1 MMREKFASKAKW
13 LGLFLAF
20 ILLVVMPPF
29 YTSYWITLFTQ
40 MLIFAMLAMSLDV
53 LLGYT
58 GLSSFGH
65 AGFFGAGA
73 YVVAVLATRYK
84 MGFLICLASGAATT
98 TFISLIFG
106 LLVAHATGVYFLIIT
121 LALGMTLWGLAFRW
135 VSMTGGDN
143 GMSGILRPDIGLPVS
158 LKDPLVFYY
167 FILVFF
173 LICLFLMTIL
183 VRSPFGH
190 SLKGIRESES
200 RMRVLGY
207 HTWLH
212 KYLGYVVSALFG
224 GVAGVFWAYFNGFV
238 SPYDMD
244 LTASIEIILMVILG
258 GPGTLIG
265 PALGAGIIVFL
276 KNFISAYTQRWLLIL
291 GAIYIL
297 TILYAPQG
305 LMNLLKDWFKKR
317 SDEKTTET
325 ATEEIILGGTDGKAI
340 YPTRDDRPIQSGSP

>member
-1 MMREKFASKAKW
+1 MKDIWASKAKMI
-13 LGLFLAF
+13 GLLLAF
-20 ILLVVMPPF
+20 LLLAVLPPF
-29 YTSYWITLFTQ
+29 YSSYWITLFTQ
-40 MLIFAMLAMSLDV
+40 MLIFAILAMSLDI

-65 AGFFGAGA
+65 AAFFGAAA
-73 YVVAVLATRYK
+73 YVVAILSTRYK
-84 MGFLICLASGAATT
+84 MGFLVCFVSGIALTT
-98 TFISLIFG
+98 VISAIFG

-143 GMSGILRPDIGLPVS
+143 GISGIARPDLGLPLS
-158 LKDPLVFYY
+158 LKDPITFYY
-167 FILVFF
+167 VILAFF
-173 LICLFLMTIL
+173 LISLMLMAVL

-190 SLKGIRESES
+190 SLKGVRESES

-212 KYLGYVVSALFG
+212 KYLSYICSAAFG
-224 GVAGVFWAYFNGFV
+224 GFAGVFWAYFNGFI

-265 PALGAGIIVFL
+265 PALGAGSSSF
-276 KNFISAYTQRWLLIL
+276 
-291 GAIYIL
+291 
-297 TILYAPQG
+297 
-305 LMNLLKDWFKKR
+305 
-317 SDEKTTET
+317 
-325 ATEEIILGGTDGKAI
+325 
-340 YPTRDDRPIQSGSP
+340 

>member
-1 MMREKFASKAKW
+1 MKNLLASKAKII
-13 LGLFLAF
+13 GLLLAF
-20 ILLVVMPPF
+20 LVLAVLPPF
-29 YTSYWITLFTQ
+29 YSSYWITLFTQ
-40 MLIFAMLAMSLDV
+40 MLIFGILAMSLDV

-65 AGFFGAGA
+65 AAFFGAGA
-73 YVVAVLATRYK
+73 YAVAILSTRYK
-84 MGFLICLASGAATT
+84 MGFLVCSLSGIALTAA
-98 TFISLIFG
+98 ISSIFG

-143 GMSGILRPDIGLPVS
+143 GISAIARPDIGLPLS
-158 LKDPLVFYY
+158 MKDPLTFYY
-167 FILVFF
+167 VILAFF
-173 LICLFLMTIL
+173 LVSLIMMSIL

-190 SLKGIRESES
+190 SLKGVRESES

-212 KYLGYVVSALFG
+212 KYLSYICSAAFG
-224 GVAGVFWAYFNGFV
+224 GFAGVLWAYFNGFT

-291 GAIYIL
+291 GTIYIL

-305 LMNLLKDWFKKR
+305 LMNLIKDFLKRDRKR
-317 SDEKTTET
+317 S
-325 ATEEIILGGTDGKAI
+325 GTVNGE
-340 YPTRDDRPIQSGSP
+340 

>member
-1 MMREKFASKAKW
+1 MKGLWDSK
-13 LGLFLAF
+13 LRIVGLLLAF
-20 ILLVVMPPF
+20 LVLAALPPL
-29 YTSYWITLFTQ
+29 YSSYWVTLFTQ
-40 MLIFAMLAMSLDV
+40 MLIFAILAMSLDI

-65 AGFFGAGA
+65 AAFFGAA
-73 YVVAVLATRYK
+73 SYAVAILSTRYK
-84 MGFLICLASGAATT
+84 MGFLVCFVSGIALTT
-98 TFISLIFG
+98 GISAIFG

-143 GMSGILRPDIGLPVS
+143 GISGIARPDLGLPLS
-158 LKDPLVFYY
+158 LKDPLTFYY
-167 FILVFF
+167 VILFFF
-173 LICLFLMTIL
+173 LISLILMAIL

-190 SLKGIRESES
+190 SLKGVRESES

-212 KYLGYVVSALFG
+212 KYLSYLCSAAFG
-224 GVAGVFWAYFNGFV
+224 GFAGALWAYFNGFT

-291 GAIYIL
+291 GTIYIL

-305 LMNLLKDWFKKR
+305 LVNLVKEFLKRGPK
-317 SDEKTTET
+317 SSGAAE
-325 ATEEIILGGTDGKAI
+325 GK
-340 YPTRDDRPIQSGSP
+340 

>member
-1 MMREKFASKAKW
+1 MKGLWASKARIVG
-13 LGLFLAF
+13 LLLAFLFLAV
-20 ILLVVMPPF
+20 LPPF
-29 YTSYWITLFTQ
+29 YTSYWMTLLTQ
-40 MLIFAMLAMSLDV
+40 MLIFAILAMSLDI

-65 AGFFGAGA
+65 AAFFGAGA
-73 YVVAVLATRYK
+73 YVVAILSTRYQ
-84 MGFLICLASGAATT
+84 MGFLACFLSGIALTAAV
-98 TFISLIFG
+98 SSIFG

-143 GMSGILRPDIGLPVS
+143 GISGIARPDLGLPLSMKDPVTFYYAILFFFLVS
-158 LKDPLVFYY
+158 L
-167 FILVFF
+167 I
-173 LICLFLMTIL
+173 LMTVL

-190 SLKGIRESES
+190 SLKGVRESES

-212 KYLGYVVSALFG
+212 KYLSYICSAAFG
-224 GVAGVFWAYFNGFV
+224 GFAGVLWAYFNGFT

-276 KNFISAYTQRWLLIL
+276 KNFISAYTERWLLIL
-291 GAIYIL
+291 GTIYIL

-305 LMNLLKDWFKKR
+305 LVNLIRDFLKHGQK
-317 SDEKTTET
+317 ETESP
-325 ATEEIILGGTDGKAI
+325 E
-340 YPTRDDRPIQSGSP
+340 GS

>member
-1 MMREKFASKAKW
+1 MKDFLASKTKII
-13 LGLFLAF
+13 GLIIAFL
-20 ILLVVMPPF
+20 ILVVMPPF

-40 MLIFAMLAMSLDV
+40 MLIYGILAMSLDV

-65 AGFFGAGA
+65 AGFFGSSA
-73 YVVAVLATRYK
+73 YVVAILATRYK
-84 MGFLICLASGAATT
+84 MGFLACLVSGVALATL
-98 TFISLIFG
+98 ISMIFG

-121 LALGMTLWGLAFRW
+121 LALGMTLWGLGFRW
-135 VSMTGGDN
+135 VNMTGGDN
-143 GMSGILRPDIGLPVS
+143 GISGIPRPDIGLPIS
-158 LKDPLVFYY
+158 LKDPLTFYY
-167 FILVFF
+167 VILIFF
-173 LICLFLMTIL
+173 LICLVLMTIY

-212 KYLGYVVSALFG
+212 KYLSYVYAAAFG
-224 GVAGVFWAYFNGFV
+224 GVAGALWAYFDGFI
-238 SPYDMD
+238 SPYNMD

-291 GAIYIL
+291 GTIYIL

-305 LMNLLKDWFKKR
+305 LMNLLKDWLRGGRKKV
-317 SDEKTTET
+317 EV
-325 ATEEIILGGTDGKAI
+325 EEVI
-340 YPTRDDRPIQSGSP
+340 

>member
-1 MMREKFASKAKW
+1 MKNLRASKARIAA
-13 LGLFLAF
+13 LLLAFFFLAV
-20 ILLVVMPPF
+20 LPPF
-29 YTSYWITLFTQ
+29 YASYWVTLLTQ
-40 MLIFAMLAMSLDV
+40 MLIFAILAMSLDI

-65 AGFFGAGA
+65 AAFFGAAA
-73 YVVAVLATRYK
+73 YAVAILSTRYQ
-84 MGFLICLASGAATT
+84 MGFLVCFLSGIALSAG
-98 TFISLIFG
+98 ISTIFG

-143 GMSGILRPDIGLPVS
+143 GISGVARPDLGLPLS
-158 LKDPLVFYY
+158 LKDPLTFYY

-173 LICLFLMTIL
+173 LLSLILMAIL

-212 KYLGYVVSALFG
+212 KYLSYICSAAFG
-224 GVAGVFWAYFNGFV
+224 GFAGVLWAYYNGFT

-276 KNFISAYTQRWLLIL
+276 KNFISAYTQRWLLIV
-291 GAIYIL
+291 GTIYIL

-305 LMNLLKDWFKKR
+305 LMNLITGFLKR
-317 SDEKTTET
+317 
-325 ATEEIILGGTDGKAI
+325 GQKAAEA
-340 YPTRDDRPIQSGSP
+340 SEGN

>member
-1 MMREKFASKAKW
+1 MKDLWVLKAKMI
-13 LGLFLAF
+13 GLLLAF
-20 ILLVVMPPF
+20 LLLAVLPPF
-29 YTSYWITLFTQ
+29 YSSYWITLFTQ
-40 MLIFAMLAMSLDV
+40 MLIFAILAMSLDI

-65 AGFFGAGA
+65 AAFFGAAA
-73 YVVAVLATRYK
+73 YVVAILSTRYK
-84 MGFLICLASGAATT
+84 MGFLVCFASGIALTT
-98 TFISLIFG
+98 GISAIFG

-143 GMSGILRPDIGLPVS
+143 GISGIARPDLGLPLS
-158 LKDPLVFYY
+158 LKDPLTFYY
-167 FILVFF
+167 VILAFF
-173 LICLFLMTIL
+173 LISLILMAVL

-190 SLKGIRESES
+190 SLKGVRESES

-212 KYLGYVVSALFG
+212 KYLSYICSAAFG
-224 GVAGVFWAYFNGFV
+224 GFAGALWAYFNGFT

-291 GAIYIL
+291 GTIYIL

-305 LMNLLKDWFKKR
+305 LMNLIRDYLKRGRK
-317 SDEKTTET
+317 ETE
-325 ATEEIILGGTDGKAI
+325 ASGG
-340 YPTRDDRPIQSGSP
+340 S

>member
-1 MMREKFASKAKW
+1 MKDFLASKIKII
-13 LGLFLAF
+13 GLLLAF
-20 ILLVVMPPF
+20 LVLVVMPPF
-29 YTSYWITLFTQ
+29 YTSYWVTLVTQ
-40 MLIFAMLAMSLDV
+40 MLIYGILAMSLDI
-53 LLGYT
+53 LIGYT

-65 AGFFGAGA
+65 AGFFGSSA
-73 YVVAVLATRYK
+73 YVVAILATRYK
-84 MGFLICLASGAATT
+84 MGFLTCFFSGIVVATG
-98 TFISLIFG
+98 ISMIFG

-135 VSMTGGDN
+135 VTMTGGDN
-143 GMSGILRPDIGLPVS
+143 GISGIPRPSLGLPIS
-158 LKDPLVFYY
+158 LKDPLTYY
-167 FILVFF
+167 YVILVFF
-173 LICLFLMTIL
+173 LICLILMAIY

-190 SLKGIRESES
+190 SLKGVRESES

-212 KYLGYVVSALFG
+212 KYLSYVSAAAFG
-224 GVAGVFWAYFNGFV
+224 GVAGAFWAYFDGFI
-238 SPYDMD
+238 SPYNMD

-291 GAIYIL
+291 GTIYIL

-305 LMNLLKDWFKKR
+305 LMNLLKDWLKGGRR
-317 SDEKTTET
+317 ST
-325 ATEEIILGGTDGKAI
+325 AVKEAG
-340 YPTRDDRPIQSGSP
+340 

>member
-1 MMREKFASKAKW
+1 MI
-13 LGLFLAF
+13 GLLLAF
-20 ILLVVMPPF
+20 LLLAVLPPF
-29 YTSYWITLFTQ
+29 YSSYWITLFTQ
-40 MLIFAMLAMSLDV
+40 MLIFAILAMSLDI

-65 AGFFGAGA
+65 AAFFGAAA
-73 YVVAVLATRYK
+73 YVVAILSTRYK
-84 MGFLICLASGAATT
+84 MGFLVCFASGIALTT
-98 TFISLIFG
+98 GISAIFG

-143 GMSGILRPDIGLPVS
+143 GISGIARPDLGLPLS
-158 LKDPLVFYY
+158 LKDPLTFYY
-167 FILVFF
+167 VILAFF
-173 LICLFLMTIL
+173 LISLILMAVL

-190 SLKGIRESES
+190 SMKGVRESES

-212 KYLGYVVSALFG
+212 KYLSYICSAAFG
-224 GVAGVFWAYFNGFV
+224 GFAGALWAYFNGFT

-291 GAIYIL
+291 GTIYIL

-305 LMNLLKDWFKKR
+305 LMNLIRDYLKRGRK
-317 SDEKTTET
+317 ETE
-325 ATEEIILGGTDGKAI
+325 ASGG
-340 YPTRDDRPIQSGSP
+340 S

>member
-1 MMREKFASKAKW
+1 MNHLFNSKTKVIGLILAS
-13 LGLFLAF
+13 LL
-20 ILLVVMPPF
+20 LLVLPPF
-29 YTSYWITLFTQ
+29 YTSYWVTLLTQ
-40 MLIFAMLAMSLDV
+40 MLIFAILAMSLDI

-65 AGFFGAGA
+65 AGFFGVAG
-73 YVVAVLATRYK
+73 YVTAILTTRYQ
-84 MGFLICLASGAATT
+84 MGFLICLISGVAVPVV
-98 TFISLIFG
+98 ISMIFG
-106 LLVAHATGVYFLIIT
+106 FLVAHATGVYFLTIT
-121 LALGMTLWGLAFRW
+121 LALGMVLWGLAFRW

-143 GMSGILRPDIGLPVS
+143 GISGIVRPDIGLPVL
-158 LKDPLVFYY
+158 LKDPLTFYY

-173 LICLFLMTIL
+173 LISLIMMAVL

-190 SLKGIRESES
+190 SLKGVRESES

-207 HTWLH
+207 HSWLH
-212 KYLGYVVSALFG
+212 KYLGYVVAAAFAG
-224 GVAGVFWAYFNGFV
+224 FAGVFWAYFNGFI

-244 LTASIEIILMVILG
+244 LNASIEILLMVILG

-291 GAIYIL
+291 GTIYIL

-305 LMNLLKDWFKKR
+305 LMNLLQDWLKGRRVKPK
-317 SDEKTTET
+317 EKATAEET
-325 ATEEIILGGTDGKAI
+325 
-340 YPTRDDRPIQSGSP
+340 PPS

>member
-1 MMREKFASKAKW
+1 MKNLWTTKAKIA
-13 LGLFLAF
+13 GLLLAF
-20 ILLVVMPPF
+20 LVLAALPPL
-29 YTSYWITLFTQ
+29 YSSYWVTLLTQ
-40 MLIFAMLAMSLDV
+40 MLIFAILAMSLDI

-65 AGFFGAGA
+65 AAFFGAAA
-73 YVVAVLATRYK
+73 YAVAILSTRYK
-84 MGFLICLASGAATT
+84 MGFLVCFLSGIALSAG
-98 TFISLIFG
+98 ISTIFG

-135 VSMTGGDN
+135 VTMTGGDN
-143 GMSGILRPDIGLPVS
+143 GISGIARPDIGLPLS
-158 LKDPLVFYY
+158 LKDPLTFYY
-167 FILVFF
+167 VILFFF
-173 LICLFLMTIL
+173 LVSLILMAIL

-190 SLKGIRESES
+190 SLKGVRESES

-212 KYLGYVVSALFG
+212 KYLSYVCSAAFG
-224 GVAGVFWAYFNGFV
+224 GFAGVLWAYFNGFT

-265 PALGAGIIVFL
+265 PALGACIIVFL
-276 KNFISAYTQRWLLIL
+276 KNFISAYTQRWLLIV
-291 GAIYIL
+291 GTIYIL

-305 LMNLLKDWFKKR
+305 LMNLIKDFLKRGQK
-317 SDEKTTET
+317 EAE
-325 ATEEIILGGTDGKAI
+325 ATE
-340 YPTRDDRPIQSGSP
+340 GS

>member
-1 MMREKFASKAKW
+1 MNGLWASKSRIFGLILAF
-13 LGLFLAF
+13 LFLAV
-20 ILLVVMPPF
+20 LPPF
-29 YTSYWITLFTQ
+29 YSSYWVTLVTQ
-40 MLIFAMLAMSLDV
+40 MLIFAILAMSLDI

-65 AGFFGAGA
+65 AAFFGAAA
-73 YVVAVLATRYK
+73 YAVAILSTRYK
-84 MGFLICLASGAATT
+84 MGFLVS
-98 TFISLIFG
+98 FISGIALSAGISTIFG
-106 LLVAHATGVYFLIIT
+106 FLVAHATGVYFLIIT

-143 GMSGILRPDIGLPVS
+143 GISGIARPDIGLPLS
-158 LKDPLVFYY
+158 LKDPLTFYY

-173 LICLFLMTIL
+173 LVSLVLMVIL

-190 SLKGIRESES
+190 SLKGVRESES

-212 KYLGYVVSALFG
+212 KYLSYVCSASFG
-224 GVAGVFWAYFNGFV
+224 GFAGVLWAYYNGFT

-265 PALGAGIIVFL
+265 PALGACIIVFL
-276 KNFISAYTQRWLLIL
+276 KNFISAYTQRWLLIV
-291 GAIYIL
+291 GTIYIL

-305 LMNLLKDWFKKR
+305 LMNLIKDFLKRGQKKAEA
-317 SDEKTTET
+317 SE
-325 ATEEIILGGTDGKAI
+325 
-340 YPTRDDRPIQSGSP
+340 GS